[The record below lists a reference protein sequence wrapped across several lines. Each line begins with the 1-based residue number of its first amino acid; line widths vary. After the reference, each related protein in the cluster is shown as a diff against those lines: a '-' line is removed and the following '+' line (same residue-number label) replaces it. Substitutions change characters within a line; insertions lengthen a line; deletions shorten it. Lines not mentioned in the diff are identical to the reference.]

1 MQGRAGGDA
10 SGMGTRPAQE
20 RLLRAMREWT
30 GLPYDATSTS
40 MRGWAKCVFEYCEMG
55 RIEAVAR

>member
-1 MQGRAGGDA
+1 
-10 SGMGTRPAQE
+10 MGTRPAQE